1 MSLLATIEKKLSH
14 ALGLRAR
21 HGAASHL
28 ERLLSKLHKE
38 HGLDASEV
46 ARRVGDEPWL
56 VRCLGGALTVD
67 ETFFFRHPEHFAL
80 LTRHV
85 RESLKARPEAKTV
98 IWSAGCASGEEPYSM
113 AIAIHSALGAEALSS
128 VRILATDVSEPTLER
143 ARRATYGRW
152 SFRGAEPALA
162 RRYFEPTQRGEF
174 RLRAELARG
183 VELRH
188 LSLDEQ
194 LAELPSASVDVIF
207 FRNVAIYMTQQAL
220 SRLYQGAT
228 RVLREGGLL
237 VLGPADP
244 APCLPTLARCP
255 RATAFVRCG
264 APSSLTRAKPAP
276 VVPGDARVAVA
287 RSMPLVT
294 LRERPMPSTRAPS
307 QQQIAGETQLAS
319 ARRLADRG
327 QSREA
332 LAMLTADLER
342 CGKSAQHLSLRGR
355 IHFAL
360 GEFAESAEDLRA
372 ALFLEPARV
381 VTRFHYALGL
391 SALGRRSAC
400 RAQLLD
406 VLRTLDALTETQTL
420 DDEEL
425 TVGSLRRAASEL
437 MGTIE

>member
-1 MSLLATIEKKLSH
+1 VSLLATIENKLSH

-21 HGAASHL
+21 HGAAWHL

-38 HGLDASEV
+38 HGLDACEV

-85 RESLKARPEAKTV
+85 CESLKTRPAAKTV
-98 IWSAGCASGEEPYSM
+98 LWSAGCASGEEPYSM
-113 AIAIHSALGAEALSS
+113 AIAIHAALGAEALSS
-128 VRILATDVSEPTLER
+128 VRILANDVSEPTLER

-162 RRYFEPTQRGEF
+162 RRYFEPTQCGEL
-174 RLRAELARG
+174 RLRAELARS

-194 LAELPSASVDVIF
+194 LSELRSASVDVIF
-207 FRNVAIYMTQQAL
+207 FRNVAIYMTQEAL
-220 SRLYQGAT
+220 NRLYEGAS

-255 RATAFVRCG
+255 ATTAFARCG
-264 APSSLTRAKPAP
+264 APSSLPRAKRAPAP
-276 VVPGDARVAVA
+276 CDARVAVA
-287 RSMPLVT
+287 RSMPHVT
-294 LRERPMPSTRAPS
+294 LRERPAPSTPEPA
-307 QQQIAGETQLAS
+307 QHVTAVETQLVC
-319 ARRLADRG
+319 ARRLADLG

-342 CGKSAQHLSLRGR
+342 RGKSAQHLSLRGR

-360 GEFAESAEDLRA
+360 GQFAESAEDLRA

-406 VLRTLDALTETQTL
+406 ILRTLDALSETQTL

-425 TVGSLRRAASEL
+425 TVGSLRRAVSEL